1 MSPPEQAGPAHQLRV
16 DWPQYYHLIE
26 VLALKVHES
35 GYAFD
40 SLLCLARGGLRVGDV
55 MSRIFERP
63 LAVLTVSSYREE
75 AGTRRGALRI
85 AAAVSSVEPDLHGR
99 VLLVD
104 DLADSGTTLAGVVQ
118 HLKQRFAHMSELRT
132 GVIWVKGCSQ
142 FRPDYFASYLPDSP
156 WIVQPFEVY
165 DRLRPPDLAQR
176 TAETLRNRGQQE

>member
-1 MSPPEQAGPAHQLRV
+1 MSTPDQAAPAHELRV

-26 VLALKVHES
+26 VLALKIHQS

-75 AGTRRGALRI
+75 AGTRRGTLQI
-85 AAAVSSVEPDLHGR
+85 AAAISSVEQDLRGR

-118 HLKQRFAHMSELRT
+118 HLKECFADIKELRT
-132 GVIWVKGCSQ
+132 GVIWLKGCSQ

-165 DRLRPPDLAQR
+165 DRLRPPELAQR
-176 TAETLRNRGQQE
+176 VEDYGGN